1 MTTTHV
7 AVEDLALFEFV
18 PPDVRT
24 LVAASFEPQTYGF
37 GEAMVREGDDADA
50 FYVLTSGRA
59 RVVKRGAD
67 GHEVTLAM
75 LGPGDT
81 FGESGLLVRST
92 RMATVRASGDVE
104 VLRLDRSL
112 FDGLLATA
120 PELREA
126 VELHRRRLQLEE
138 LFRLYTVFAELPP
151 EGFQTLLHGI
161 EEVTVGAGE
170 VVIEQGARPGA
181 AYVVEEGKL
190 RTRRDGRDLAFH
202 RRGDVFG
209 ERSLFTN
216 TPRAATVEA
225 VADTRLL
232 RLPAE
237 LFRDLLAT
245 YPDFAE
251 RMGDRI
257 AQYDYE
263 TLARVP
269 LDFGEELLPADARRA
284 EPAARLEQTTPGE
297 GVDGSAHP
305 AAEPPAAPFVRDD
318 QPAPKRRRVRVPLI
332 HQIDEADCGAACL
345 AMVSSAYGRRISLT
359 RARDAADTNISGSSL
374 AGIVRGAEQLG
385 FEARTVKASKRN
397 LDALP
402 LPAIVHWDANHWLV
416 VTDVSAKRVRVV
428 DPDLGRRR
436 FSREEFEERW
446 SGYTALLEPTP
457 ALTATGTEE
466 GASLGWMRGLLARHR
481 GRLVL
486 AVLLA
491 LVASALQ
498 MAMPVLLQV
507 IVDEV
512 LPDQD
517 VQLLRLLLLAM
528 VGVLFALAFATVV
541 HRYLLS
547 WVALRVDGA
556 SMDVLSQR
564 LLALPMSYFNTR
576 RTGDIQRRL
585 SGVQQIRTFA
595 VQDGILAL
603 TAFTQL
609 SAALVIMAIYS
620 PLLAGVYVAVA
631 PVYAG
636 LMRFGATRLR
646 PVFDQLEESFGRYY
660 SRQVDAVKG
669 IEAVKAMGAEPALRR
684 ELVDE
689 FRGLSSKLFRAD
701 FGAMLYHAG
710 VRLVAFASL
719 ILFLWV
725 GSRLVLGGT
734 ISVGAL
740 VSFSALVVFANNAII
755 ILLSLWDQG
764 QRVSVL
770 LGRVRDVFEVEP
782 EQGRDHSHLAP
793 VPSLSGQ
800 VRLEGVG
807 FRYGAHGAPVLSDI
821 DLDVAPGTTVAI
833 VGRSGSG
840 KTTLAKCLVGLL
852 EPTEGIVRYDGV
864 DMTTLDYRDLR
875 RHIGVVLQDNYVFA
889 DTIARN
895 IAFGEDEPDPDRV
908 QWAARAANAHDFVV
922 RLPLGYDTKV
932 GETGLQLSGGQKQ
945 RIAIA
950 RAVYLEPSVL
960 ILDEATSALD
970 AESEQAVQ
978 ESLDRLLEQ
987 RTSFVIAHRLST
999 IRDADTIIVLEQG
1012 RIAEHGDHDDLMARR
1027 GLYFYLNSRQLD
1039 L

>member
-1 MTTTHV
+1 VTVGTKDV
-7 AVEDLALFEFV
+7 AVEDLALLEFV
-18 PPDVRT
+18 PPDVRP
-24 LVAASFEPQTYGF
+24 LVTACFEPQTYRF
-37 GEAMVREGDDADA
+37 GEVIVREGADADA
-50 FYVLTSGRA
+50 FYVLTAGRA
-59 RVVKRGAD
+59 RVVKQGAD
-67 GHEVTLAM
+67 GQEVTLAM
-75 LGPGDT
+75 LGPGDS
-81 FGESGLLVRST
+81 FGETGLLDDST
-92 RMATVRASGDVE
+92 RTATVRASGDVE
-104 VLRLDRSL
+104 ALRLDRSL
-112 FDGLLATA
+112 FAGLLSTA

-126 VELHRRRLQLEE
+126 VELHRRRVQLEE

-151 EGFQTLLHGI
+151 AGLETLLHGL
-161 EEVTVGAGE
+161 EEVTVDAGA
-170 VVIEQGARPGA
+170 VVIEQDRPPGA
-181 AYVVEEGKL
+181 AYVVEEGRL

-202 RRGDVFG
+202 RRGDVVG
-209 ERSLFTN
+209 ERSLFTD

-225 VADTRLL
+225 VSDARLL
-232 RLPAE
+232 RLPAG
-237 LFRDLLAT
+237 LLRSLLAT

-251 RMGDRI
+251 RLGHRI

-263 TLARVP
+263 TVARVP
-269 LDFGEELLPADARRA
+269 LDFGEELLPADAQR
-284 EPAARLEQTTPGE
+284 TGE
-297 GVDGSAHP
+297 A
-305 AAEPPAAPFVRDD
+305 PPAAGSAGAGAPTPPEPDAVPFDPDGQR
-318 QPAPKRRRVRVPLI
+318 PPKRRRLRVPLI
-332 HQIDEADCGAACL
+332 HQIDEMDCGAACL
-345 AMVSSAYGRRISLT
+345 AMVCTAYGRPISLT
-359 RARDAADTNISGSSL
+359 RARDAADTDLSGSSL
-374 AGIVRGAEQLG
+374 AGIVRGAAQLG
-385 FEARTVKASKRN
+385 FDARTVKASKRN
-397 LDALP
+397 LDDLP
-402 LPAIVHWDANHWLV
+402 LPAIAHWDGFHWLV
-416 VTDVSAKRVRVV
+416 VTEVSARRVRVV

-436 FSREEFEERW
+436 LSREEFEERW

-457 ALTATGTEE
+457 ALE
-466 GASLGWMRGLLARHR
+466 GRSGDDGVGLGWMRGLLSRHR
-481 GRLVL
+481 GRLL
-486 AVLLA
+486 TAVLLA
-491 LVASALQ
+491 LVASGLQ
-498 MAMPVLLQV
+498 MAMPVFLQI
-507 IVDEV
+507 IVDDV
-512 LPDQD
+512 LPARD
-517 VQLLRLLLLAM
+517 VQLLRILLLAM
-528 VGVLFALAFATVV
+528 VGVLAALAVATIV

-585 SGVQQIRTFA
+585 SGVQQIRMFA
-595 VQDGILAL
+595 VQDGLLAL

-609 SAALVIMAIYS
+609 SASLVIMVLYS
-620 PLLAGVYVAVA
+620 PLLAAVYVAVT

-646 PVFDQLEESFGRYY
+646 PIFDQLEESFGRYY

-684 ELVDE
+684 ELVEE
-689 FRGLSSKLFRAD
+689 FKGLSQKLFRAD
-701 FGAMLYHAG
+701 LGAMLYHAG

-770 LGRVRDVFEVEP
+770 LRRVRDVFEVEP

-793 VPSLSGQ
+793 VPSLSGH

-807 FRYGAHGAPVLSDI
+807 FRYGAHGAPVLADI
-821 DLDVAPGTTVAI
+821 DLDVAPGTTVAL

-840 KTTLAKCLVGLL
+840 KTTLAKCLIGLL
-852 EPTEGIVRYDGV
+852 EPTEGTVRYDGV
-864 DMTTLDYRDLR
+864 DMTTLAYRDLR

-895 IAFGEDEPDPDRV
+895 IAFGEPEPDLDRV
-908 QWAARAANAHDFVV
+908 RWAARAANAHDFIV
-922 RLPLGYDTKV
+922 RLPLGYETRV

-999 IRDADTIIVLEQG
+999 IRDADTIVVLDKG
-1012 RIAEHGDHDDLMARR
+1012 RIAEQGGHDELMARR

>member
-1 MTTTHV
+1 VSATDV
-7 AVEDLALFEFV
+7 VVEGLALFQFV
-18 PPDVRT
+18 PPDVRE
-24 LVAASFEPQTYGF
+24 LVAASFEPQTYEF
-37 GEAMVREGDDADA
+37 GDVIVREGDVADA
-50 FYVLTSGRA
+50 FYVLTVGRA
-59 RVVKRGAD
+59 RVVKQGAD
-67 GHEVTLAM
+67 GQEVTLAM
-75 LGPGDT
+75 LGPGDS
-81 FGESGLLVRST
+81 FGETGLLERST
-92 RMATVRASGDVE
+92 RNATVRASDDVE

-112 FDGLLATA
+112 FEGLLATA

-126 VELHRRRLQLEE
+126 VQLHRRRVQLEE
-138 LFRLYTVFAELPP
+138 LFRLYTVFDELPP
-151 EGFQTLLHGI
+151 DGLQTLLEGL
-161 EEVTVGAGE
+161 EEVGVAAGE
-170 VVIEQGARPGA
+170 TVLEQGDPPGA

-202 RRGDVFG
+202 RRGDVIG
-209 ERSLFTN
+209 ERSLFTD

-225 VADTRLL
+225 VSDARLL
-232 RLPAE
+232 RLPAA
-237 LFRDLLAT
+237 LFRNLLAT

-251 RMGDRI
+251 RLGDRI

-263 TLARVP
+263 TVARVP
-269 LDFGEELLPADARRA
+269 LDFGEELLPADAQRMAEAQHDVGTA
-284 EPAARLEQTTPGE
+284 EPGTPTAPE
-297 GVDGSAHP
+297 
-305 AAEPPAAPFVRDD
+305 AEAAPFVPDEE
-318 QPAPKRRRVRVPLI
+318 PAAKRRVRVPLI
-332 HQIDEADCGAACL
+332 HQIDEMDCGAACL
-345 AMVSSAYGRRISLT
+345 AMVATAHGRPISLT

-374 AGIVRGAEQLG
+374 AGIVRGAEHLG

-397 LDALP
+397 LDDLP
-402 LPAIVHWDANHWLV
+402 LPAIAHWDNFHWLV
-416 VTDVSAKRVRVV
+416 VTHVTATRVRVV
-428 DPDLGRRR
+428 DPAIGQRR

-457 ALTATGTEE
+457 ELAATGAEE
-466 GASLGWMRGLLARHR
+466 GASLRWMRGLLTRHR
-481 GRLVL
+481 WRLLV

-491 LVASALQ
+491 LLASALQ
-498 MAMPVLLQV
+498 MAMPVFLQV

-512 LPDQD
+512 LPAED

-528 VGVLFALAFATVV
+528 VGVLIALAIATVV

-547 WVALRVDGA
+547 WVALRIDGA

-585 SGVQQIRTFA
+585 TGVQQIRTFA
-595 VQDGILAL
+595 VQDGLLAL

-609 SAALVIMAIYS
+609 SAALAIMVIYS
-620 PLLAGVYVAVA
+620 PLLAAVYVAVA
-631 PVYAG
+631 PIYAG

-646 PVFDQLEESFGRYY
+646 PIFDQLEEAFGRYY

-689 FRGLSSKLFRAD
+689 FKGLSHKLFRAD

-725 GSRLVLGGT
+725 GSRLVLDGT

-770 LGRVRDVFEVEP
+770 LRRVRDVFEVEP

-793 VPSLSGQ
+793 VPTLSGQ
-800 VRLEGVG
+800 VRLESVG
-807 FRYGAHGAPVLSDI
+807 FRYGAHSAPVLSDVN
-821 DLDVAPGTTVAI
+821 LDVAPGTTVAL

-840 KTTLAKCLVGLL
+840 KTTLAKCLIGLL
-852 EPTEGIVRYDGV
+852 EPTEGTIRYDGV
-864 DMTTLDYRDLR
+864 DLTTLDYRALR
-875 RHIGVVLQDNYVFA
+875 RHIGVVLQDNYVFS
-889 DTIARN
+889 DTIASN
-895 IAFGEDEPDPDRV
+895 IAFGEAEPDMERV
-908 QWAARAANAHDFVV
+908 QWAARAANAHDFIA
-922 RLPLGYDTKV
+922 RLPLGYQTFV
-932 GETGLQLSGGQKQ
+932 GESGLQLSGGQKQ

-999 IRDADTIIVLEQG
+999 IRDADTIVVLEQG
-1012 RIAEHGDHDDLMARR
+1012 RIAEQGDHDELMARR

>member
-1 MTTTHV
+1 MTVSTV
-7 AVEDLALFEFV
+7 DVAAVEDLALLEFV

-24 LVAASFEPQTYGF
+24 LVVASFEPQTYSF
-37 GEAMVREGDDADA
+37 GEVIVREGHDADA
-50 FYVLTSGRA
+50 FYVLTTGRA
-59 RVVKRGAD
+59 RVVKQGAD
-67 GHEVTLAM
+67 GQEVTLAM

-81 FGESGLLVRST
+81 FGETGLLERST

-112 FDGLLATA
+112 FEGLLATA

-126 VELHRRRLQLEE
+126 VELHRRRVKLEE

-151 EGFQTLLHGI
+151 EGLEALVQGV
-161 EEVTVGAGE
+161 EEVEVAAGE
-170 VVIEQGARPGA
+170 VVIEQGDPPGP
-181 AYVVEEGKL
+181 AYVVEEGRL
-190 RTRRDGRDLAFH
+190 RTRRDGRDLAFQ

-209 ERSLFTN
+209 ERSLFTD

-225 VADTRLL
+225 VSDTRLL
-232 RLPAE
+232 RLSAK

-245 YPDFAE
+245 YPDFSE

-257 AQYDYE
+257 AQYDFE
-263 TLARVP
+263 AVAQVP
-269 LDFGEELLPADARRA
+269 LDFGEELLPADAQRM
-284 EPAARLEQTTPGE
+284 EQALPDVG
-297 GVDGSAHP
+297 
-305 AAEPPAAPFVRDD
+305 AAEPVGPAAPEPDAEPFVPDNRTER
-318 QPAPKRRRVRVPLI
+318 KRRRVRVPLI
-332 HQIDEADCGAACL
+332 HQVDEMDCGAACL
-345 AMVSSAYGRRISLT
+345 AMISTAYGRPISLT
-359 RARDAADTNISGSSL
+359 RARDASDTNLSGSSL
-374 AGIVRGAEQLG
+374 AGIVRGAEHLG
-385 FEARTVKASKRN
+385 FAARTIKASKRN
-397 LDALP
+397 LDDLP
-402 LPAIVHWDANHWLV
+402 LPAIAHWDGFHWLV
-416 VTDVSAKRVRVV
+416 ITDVGTKRVRVV

-436 FSREEFEERW
+436 LSREEFEERW

-457 ALTATGTEE
+457 ALEAGGEKE
-466 GASLGWMRGLLARHR
+466 GASLGWMRGLLTRHR
-481 GRLVL
+481 GRLIL

-491 LVASALQ
+491 LLASALQ
-498 MAMPVLLQV
+498 MAMPVFLQI
-507 IVDEV
+507 IVDQV

-517 VQLLRLLLLAM
+517 VQLLRLLLLSM
-528 VGVLFALAFATVV
+528 VGVLLALAVATIV

-547 WVALRVDGA
+547 WVALRVDGT

-564 LLALPMSYFNTR
+564 LLALPLSYFNTR

-585 SGVQQIRTFA
+585 TGVQQIRMFA
-595 VQDGILAL
+595 VQDGVLAL

-620 PLLAGVYVAVA
+620 PLLAAVYVAVA

-636 LMRFGATRLR
+636 LMRFGASRLR
-646 PVFDQLEESFGRYY
+646 PILDQLEEAFGRYY

-669 IEAVKAMGAEPALRR
+669 IEAVKAMGAESALRR

-689 FRGLSSKLFRAD
+689 FKGLSTKLFRAD
-701 FGAMLYHAG
+701 FGAMVYHAG
-710 VRLVAFASL
+710 VRLVAFGSL

-725 GSRLVLGGT
+725 GSQLVLGGT

-770 LGRVRDVFEVEP
+770 LRRVRDVFEVEP

-793 VPSLSGQ
+793 VPSLSGR
-800 VRLEGVG
+800 VSLDGVG
-807 FRYGAHGAPVLSDI
+807 FRYSAHSAPVLSDI
-821 DLDVAPGTTVAI
+821 TLDVAPGTTVAL

-840 KTTLAKCLVGLL
+840 KTTLAKCLTGLL
-852 EPTEGIVRYDGV
+852 EPTEGTIRYDGV
-864 DMTTLDYRDLR
+864 DLTTLNFRDLR

-889 DTIARN
+889 ETIARN
-895 IAFGEDEPDPDRV
+895 IAFGEAEPDMDRV
-908 QWAARAANAHDFVV
+908 RWAARAANAHDFVV
-922 RLPLGYDTKV
+922 RLPMGYETKV
-932 GETGLQLSGGQKQ
+932 GESGLQLSGGQKQ
-945 RIAIA
+945 RITIA

-978 ESLDRLLEQ
+978 DSLDRLLQQ

-999 IRDADTIIVLEQG
+999 IRDADTIVVLDQG
-1012 RIAEHGDHDDLMARR
+1012 HIAEQGDHDELMARR

>member
-1 MTTTHV
+1 MSATEV
-7 AVEDLALFEFV
+7 AVEELALLEFV

-37 GEAMVREGDDADA
+37 GDVIVREGDEADA
-50 FYVLTSGRA
+50 FYVLTAGRA
-59 RVVKRGAD
+59 RVVKQGAD
-67 GHEVTLAM
+67 GQEVTLAM

-81 FGESGLLVRST
+81 FGESGLLERST

-104 VLRLDRSL
+104 VLRLDRTL
-112 FDGLLATA
+112 FEGLLATA
-120 PELREA
+120 PQLREA
-126 VELHRRRLQLEE
+126 VELHRRRVQLEE
-138 LFRLYTVFAELPP
+138 LFRLYTVFDELPQ
-151 EGFQTLLHGI
+151 EGLQTLLEGL
-161 EEVTVGAGE
+161 EEVEVAAGE
-170 VVIEQGARPGA
+170 TVIEQGAPPGA
-181 AYVVEEGKL
+181 AYVVEDGRL
-190 RTRRDGRDLAFH
+190 RSRRDGRDLAFH
-202 RRGDVFG
+202 RRGDVVG
-209 ERSLFTN
+209 ERSLFTD

-225 VADTRLL
+225 VSDARLL
-232 RLPAE
+232 RLPAG
-237 LFRDLLAT
+237 LLRGLLADH
-245 YPDFAE
+245 PDFAA
-251 RMGDRI
+251 RMGDRV

-263 TLARVP
+263 TVARVP
-269 LDFGEELLPADARRA
+269 LDFGEELLPADAQRMTDASLDGQQAR
-284 EPAARLEQTTPGE
+284 PGAATAP
-297 GVDGSAHP
+297 VPD
-305 AAEPPAAPFVRDD
+305 AAPFVPDEQEPR
-318 QPAPKRRRVRVPLI
+318 KRRRVRVPMI
-332 HQIDEADCGAACL
+332 HQIDEMDCGAACL
-345 AMVSSAYGRRISLT
+345 AMVSAAHGRRISLT

-397 LDALP
+397 LDELP
-402 LPAIVHWDANHWLV
+402 LPAIAHWDGFHWLV
-416 VTDVSAKRVRVV
+416 VTEVGTKRVRVV
-428 DPDLGRRR
+428 DPAIGRRR
-436 FSREEFEERW
+436 IDRAEFEERW

-457 ALTATGTEE
+457 ALTATGAEE

-481 GRLVL
+481 GRLLVAVVL
-486 AVLLA
+486 ALL
-491 LVASALQ
+491 ASALQ
-498 MAMPVLLQV
+498 MAMPVFLQV

-512 LPDQD
+512 LPARD
-517 VQLLRLLLLAM
+517 VGLLRVLLLAM
-528 VGVLFALAFATVV
+528 VGVLLALAVATVV
-541 HRYLLS
+541 YRYLLS

-585 SGVQQIRTFA
+585 TGVQQIRMFA
-595 VQDGILAL
+595 VQDGLLAL

-609 SAALVIMAIYS
+609 SAALVIMVIYS
-620 PLLAGVYVAVA
+620 PLLAAVYVAVA
-631 PVYAG
+631 PVYAA
-636 LMRFGATRLR
+636 LMRFGAARLR
-646 PVFDQLEESFGRYY
+646 PIFDQLEESFGRYY

-689 FRGLSSKLFRAD
+689 FKGLSHKLFRAD

-725 GSRLVLGGT
+725 GSRLVLDGT

-755 ILLSLWDQG
+755 ILLSLWDEG

-782 EQGRDHSHLAP
+782 EQGRDHSQLAS

-821 DLDVAPGTTVAI
+821 DLEVAPGTTVAL

-840 KTTLAKCLVGLL
+840 KTTLAKCLIGLL
-852 EPTEGIVRYDGV
+852 EPTEGTITYDGV

-875 RHIGVVLQDNYVFA
+875 RHIGVVLQDNYVFS
-889 DTIARN
+889 DTIASN
-895 IAFGEDEPDPDRV
+895 IAFGEPEPDRERV
-908 QWAARAANAHDFVV
+908 QWAARAANAHDFIA
-922 RLPLGYDTKV
+922 RLPLGYETFV
-932 GETGLQLSGGQKQ
+932 GESGLQLSGGQKQ

-978 ESLDRLLEQ
+978 ESLDRLLEG

-999 IRDADTIIVLEQG
+999 IRDADTIIVLDQG
-1012 RIAEHGDHDDLMARR
+1012 RIAEQGDHDELMARR